1 MTALSQ
7 LLEQKA
13 ALDKQIETTLKQE
26 RAGAIAQVKTLMEQH
41 GLTVADL
48 GLKKAG
54 AGTKR
59 GSVAAKY
66 RNPSTGE
73 AWSGRGMQPRWLRSA
88 LQSGGKLEDF
98 AL

>member
-1 MTALSQ
+1 MTTLSQ

-13 ALDKQIETTLKQE
+13 TLEKQIEITVKQE
-26 RAGAIAQVKTLMEQH
+26 RSGAVAQVKTLMEQH
-41 GLTVADL
+41 GLTIADL
-48 GLKKAG
+48 GLKKASAAKG
-54 AGTKR
+54 

-88 LQSGGKLEDF
+88 LQSGGSLEDF